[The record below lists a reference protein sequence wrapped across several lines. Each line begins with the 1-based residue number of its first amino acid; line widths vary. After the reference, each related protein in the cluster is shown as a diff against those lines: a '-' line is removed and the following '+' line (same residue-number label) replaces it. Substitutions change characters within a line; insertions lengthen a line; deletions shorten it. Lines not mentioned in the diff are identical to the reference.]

1 MQLLDHKQWEDALTA
16 TEKLGATKNCQTT
29 LKSLFETKGKD
40 ADRVLKK
47 IKQTVKDYE
56 KATAATENLQQIL
69 GLAHK
74 SGIQHETL
82 IEAGF
87 ARGLEYYTG
96 MITEAYVPEL
106 EGLALGGGGRY
117 DKLIELFGGEPTPAV
132 GVAMG
137 PDRIVLA
144 TEKQKINLA
153 KKEENRILVIPLKPK
168 MMSQAFEIASKL
180 RTKGIAA
187 EIEVM
192 GRELSKALAD
202 ADRRGFTHA
211 VIAAPEEAK
220 EAKVIL
226 RNLKKREQKTIKI
239 DALVNE
245 IQAQQK

>member
-1 MQLLDHKQWEDALTA
+1 MQLLDHKQWQDALTA
-16 TEKLGATKNCQTT
+16 IEKLGATQNCQTT

-40 ADRVLKK
+40 TERTIKK
-47 IKQTVKDYE
+47 IKHTVKAYE
-56 KATAATENLQQIL
+56 KATAASENLQQIL
-69 GLAHK
+69 DLTQK

-144 TEKQKINLA
+144 AEKQNIKLA
-153 KKEENRILVIPLKPK
+153 EKKENRILVIPLKPEMK
-168 MMSQAFEIASKL
+168 TQAFEIASKL
-180 RTKGIAA
+180 RRQGIVA

-211 VIAAPEEAK
+211 VIAAPK
-220 EAKVIL
+220 EAEENKVIL
-226 RNLKKREQKTIKI
+226 RNLKKHEQKTIKT
-239 DALVNE
+239 DELVNE